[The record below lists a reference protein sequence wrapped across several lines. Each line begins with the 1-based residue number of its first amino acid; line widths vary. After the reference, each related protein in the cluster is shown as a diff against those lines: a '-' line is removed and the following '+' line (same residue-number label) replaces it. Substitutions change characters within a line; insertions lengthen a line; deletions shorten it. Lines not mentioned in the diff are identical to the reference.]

1 MSDREPILVLV
12 RQLADEVQRLQ
23 MAQTVQ
29 RAAFVVLARHLAAQG
44 LVQPDTLANDLRMM
58 SEAQPE
64 AEWRSGLEE
73 LAAALELAL
82 APPSKGPTV
91 SVRQQQ

>member
-1 MSDREPILVLV
+1 MSDSEPILVLV

-44 LVQPDTLANDLRMM
+44 LVQPDTLAKDLRMM
-58 SEAQPE
+58 GEAQPE

-73 LAAALELAL
+73 LAAALELVL
-82 APPSKGPTV
+82 APPSKGPTP
-91 SVRQQQ
+91 SARQPQ